1 MSTMETFISILG
13 SFASIGAAIW
23 AWREAGK
30 ASSSATKAEK
40 VRDEIIDRRKIVEV
54 SQVHSETKRILSV
67 ISKVGPSCNPKLL
80 TGVDC
85 SGIARDVE
93 EYTQFINEHS
103 SHFTNFFENKATE
116 LCRDLNDDIVALS
129 EAQSPTDKKTTGTNI
144 YYKIN
149 DFLPI
154 TKNLA
159 DDKKEN
165 VNVTS

>member
-1 MSTMETFISILG
+1 MEAFISILG

-40 VRDEIIDRRKIVEV
+40 VRDEIINRRKIVEV
-54 SQVHSETKRILSV
+54 SQVHHKTKKILGV
-67 ISKVGPSCNPKLL
+67 ISKVGPSCNPKFL

-93 EYTQFINEHS
+93 EYSQFINEHS

-116 LCRDLNDDIVALS
+116 LCSDLRNDIVALS
-129 EAQSPTDKKTTGTNI
+129 EEKSAVDKKITGTSI

-149 DFLPI
+149 NFLPI